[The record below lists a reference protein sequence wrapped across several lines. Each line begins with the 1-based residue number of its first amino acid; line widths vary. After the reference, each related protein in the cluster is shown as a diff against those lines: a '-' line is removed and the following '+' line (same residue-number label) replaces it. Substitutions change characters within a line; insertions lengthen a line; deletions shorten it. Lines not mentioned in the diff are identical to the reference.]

1 MVWLKLK
8 FGSEIDG
15 SVCSQVFN
23 RQIDLGVNW
32 IKISVTCFESEDD
45 IRKYEKK
52 VTFAKDVDLDEMRSK
67 EEGDGLLEL

>member
-1 MVWLKLK
+1 M
-8 FGSEIDG
+8 
-15 SVCSQVFN
+15 FN

-32 IKISVTCFESEDD
+32 IKISVTCFESETD

>member
-15 SVCSQVFN
+15 SVCAQVFN
-23 RQIDLGVNW
+23 RQIDVGVNW
-32 IKISVTCFESEDD
+32 IKISVTCFESETD